1 MLSTATRSI
10 CMYICVHEDCCIF
23 MLGLHELMQ
32 FSKLDWKTME
42 RVPV

>member
-1 MLSTATRSI
+1 MLSTPTRSI
-10 CMYICVHEDCCIF
+10 CMYICIF

-42 RVPV
+42 RVQV